1 MFTTFHLNG
10 RLCSSDLI
18 RHIAAEAKTPYTFL
32 ITKPDI
38 DWVYRAQER
47 MLQVLQM
54 THAKMV
60 YADHF
65 QRPCPAA
72 QASTG
77 GAGVSPAECPGAQAS
92 SPALESSP
100 TQGGAVYSN
109 SPAPLAGR
117 GTGGGAP
124 QGGAVS
130 RPHQEVTIGQLPPK
144 EAPVIDY
151 QLGALRDDFDF
162 GAVMLWDTRALREA
176 ATRMTAN
183 YQYAGLY
190 DLRLKASENTPL
202 GTQASRLRLTTPFV
216 HIPEY
221 LYYELEHDNRKSGEK
236 LFDYVDPRNRA
247 VQIEMEQAV
256 TDHLRAIHALI
267 TPTDIHP
274 ADIPTKDEYPV
285 TASVII
291 PCKNRARTVR
301 DAITSALSQQVA
313 APYSFNVFIVDDNST
328 DGTQD
333 IIRELVA
340 ANQTARQT
348 NPATPELIYIAQDAT
363 YHAIGGN
370 WNKAIHDPRCGR
382 YAIQLDSDDTYSS
395 PHTVQT
401 FINKFQEGNY
411 ALVIGTYQMTDIDGN
426 ILPPGIIDHREW
438 TDHNGMNNAL
448 RINGL
453 GAPRAFLTPL
463 LRTIDFPT
471 TKYGE
476 DYAVALR
483 ICREYPV
490 GRIYDVVY
498 NCRRWECNSDANC
511 DIPTMNRNNWYKDRI
526 RTWELQARIKS

>member
-1 MFTTFHLNG
+1 MFTSFHLNG

-38 DWVYRAQER
+38 EWVYRAQER

-65 QRPCPAA
+65 QRTA
-72 QASTG
+72 
-77 GAGVSPAECPGAQAS
+77 
-92 SPALESSP
+92 
-100 TQGGAVYSN
+100 N
-109 SPAPLAGR
+109 SDLPL
-117 GTGGGAP
+117 
-124 QGGAVS
+124 
-130 RPHQEVTIGQLPPK
+130 

-162 GAVMLWDTRALREA
+162 GAVMLWDTNALQEA
-176 ATRMTAN
+176 ASHMTAD

-190 DLRLKASENTPL
+190 DLRLKASANA
-202 GTQASRLRLTTPFV
+202 QTPFV

-221 LYYELEHDNRKSGEK
+221 LYYEIEHDNRKSGEK

-256 TDHLRAIHALI
+256 TEHLRTIHALI
-267 TPTDIHP
+267 NPDDIHP
-274 ADIPTKDEYPV
+274 VEIEKDNFPV

-301 DAITSALSQQVA
+301 DAITSALSQQVT

-333 IIRELVA
+333 IIRELLK
-340 ANQTARQT
+340 ANHDAREA
-348 NPATPELIYIAQDAT
+348 NPATPELIYIAQDTT

-395 PHTVQT
+395 PHTVQA
-401 FINKFQEGNY
+401 FIDKFREGNY

-490 GRIYDVVY
+490 GRIYDVLY

-526 RTWELQARIKS
+526 RTWELQARITPN